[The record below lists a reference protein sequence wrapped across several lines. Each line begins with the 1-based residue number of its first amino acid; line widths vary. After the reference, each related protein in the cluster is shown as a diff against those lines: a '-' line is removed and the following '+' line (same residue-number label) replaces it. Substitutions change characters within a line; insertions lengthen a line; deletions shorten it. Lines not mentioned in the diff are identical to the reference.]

1 MCAADLQTFKTESM
15 KRISAI
21 LFMLSLGV
29 LGGAQPLDS
38 LLDMLRAGNPELR
51 ALDQS
56 YRADELVA
64 DQVDDWA
71 DTEFGAGF
79 GLLPTETRLGP
90 QRFKLSVTQMLPWP
104 GRLDA
109 KRNLAE
115 AKASVSQ
122 WDAPSRTLQLERRF
136 TEAYYR
142 LYELRKTDGI
152 IAGQLVIVE
161 QVRRLLLQRVA
172 AGQARTTDLLRLD
185 LREEE
190 LREQR
195 QSLVVLQQIP
205 LSVMQEL
212 LGTDR
217 PVFTPDTLLVALFP
231 EGVQMDSTHPEILR
245 LEQQLRVAE
254 SEIAV
259 AELQRKPSLGVGLDY
274 FLVGARND
282 AAPAGNGRDIVL
294 PRVMLSVPLG
304 GDRYDK
310 RQEEQRVR
318 MAAIADRERGFVLAL
333 RQKQTEA
340 RARYEEALLALD
352 SYARQQA
359 VLSET
364 IELEIR
370 ALSIGETRL
379 EDVLELYNREIDFQI
394 KELRAIV
401 ATHLALADLMST
413 LP

>member
-1 MCAADLQTFKTESM
+1 M
-15 KRISAI
+15 KRISTI
-21 LFMLSLGV
+21 LLILVFSLTGK
-29 LGGAQPLDS
+29 AQPLDS
-38 LLDMLRAGNPELR
+38 LLSQLRSENPELQ
-51 ALDQS
+51 ALDRMH
-56 YRADELVA
+56 RADQLIP

-115 AKASVSQ
+115 AKASVSR
-122 WDAPSRTLQLERRF
+122 WDAPSRALLMERRF

-161 QVRRLLLQRVA
+161 QLRRLLLQRVA
-172 AGQARTTDLLRLD
+172 AGQARTTALLRLD
-185 LREEE
+185 LRKEE

-195 QSLVVLQQIP
+195 QSLVVRQQVP

-217 PVFTPDTLLVALFP
+217 PVFTPDTLAIALFP
-231 EGVQMDSTHPEILR
+231 EKVQVDSSHPEILG

-282 AAPAGNGRDIVL
+282 ADPAGNGRDIVL

-304 GDRYDK
+304 GDRYDN

-340 RARYEEALLALD
+340 RARYEEALLALE
-352 SYARQQA
+352 SYARQQT

-370 ALSIGETRL
+370 ALSTGETRL
-379 EDVLELYNREIDFQI
+379 EEVLDLYNREIEYQI

-401 ATHLALADLMST
+401 TTHLALADLVST

>member
-1 MCAADLQTFKTESM
+1 M
-15 KRISAI
+15 KRISTI
-21 LFMLSLGV
+21 LLILVFSLTGK
-29 LGGAQPLDS
+29 AQPLDS
-38 LLDMLRAGNPELR
+38 LLSQLRSENPELR
-51 ALDQS
+51 ALDRMH
-56 YRADELVA
+56 RADQLIP

-115 AKASVSQ
+115 AKASVSR
-122 WDAPSRTLQLERRF
+122 WDAPSRALLMERRF

-161 QVRRLLLQRVA
+161 QLRRLLLQRVA
-172 AGQARTTDLLRLD
+172 AGQARTTALLRLD
-185 LREEE
+185 LRKEE

-195 QSLVVLQQIP
+195 QSLVVRQQVP

-217 PVFTPDTLLVALFP
+217 PVFTPDTLAIALFP
-231 EGVQMDSTHPEILR
+231 EKVQVDSSHPEILG

-282 AAPAGNGRDIVL
+282 ADPAGNGRDIVL

-304 GDRYDK
+304 GDRYDN

-340 RARYEEALLALD
+340 RARYEEALLALE
-352 SYARQQA
+352 SYARQQT

-370 ALSIGETRL
+370 ALSTGETRL
-379 EDVLELYNREIDFQI
+379 EEVLDLYNREIEYQI

-401 ATHLALADLMST
+401 TTHLALADLVST